1 MKRFE
6 QSRKLQYV
14 KYDIRG
20 KVSEEAE
27 KMSREGID
35 IIKLN
40 TGNPAYFGFTAPA
53 ALTRALIENLVD
65 SQAYSVS
72 QGQYAAREAIAKF
85 ASKKNIKGIEI
96 EDIIIGDGVSELI
109 IIAMQALL
117 NAGDE
122 VLIPTPDYPLWT
134 SAVFLSGGKP
144 VHYLCD
150 EESEWNP
157 DIKDMQS
164 KITGR
169 TKAIVLIN
177 PNNPTGALY
186 PKEVLE
192 QIAELARQHHLIVFA
207 DEIYDR
213 LLFDNVEHVS
223 IAAIAPDLPVV
234 TFNGLSKSHRIAG
247 FRCGWLFFSGDKDKI
262 QGYIDGVK
270 MLASIRICSNVLA
283 QSVIP
288 AAFDCSDDM
297 KDWLYPSG
305 KLCRQRD
312 VITKA
317 LNKIPGVSAVKP
329 KAGLYIFPKIDL
341 QKYSIKNDEQLVLE
355 FLRKHH
361 ILLTHGGA
369 YNWKKPDHFRIV
381 YLPSEDILSGIAD
394 KLELFLKGYERV

>member
-1 MKRFE
+1 M
-6 QSRKLQYV
+6 
-14 KYDIRG
+14 
-20 KVSEEAE
+20 
-27 KMSREGID
+27 
-35 IIKLN
+35 
-40 TGNPAYFGFTAPA
+40 
-53 ALTRALIENLVD
+53 
-65 SQAYSVS
+65 
-72 QGQYAAREAIAKF
+72 
-85 ASKKNIKGIEI
+85 
-96 EDIIIGDGVSELI
+96 
-109 IIAMQALL
+109 
-117 NAGDE
+117 
-122 VLIPTPDYPLWT
+122 
-134 SAVFLSGGKP
+134 
-144 VHYLCD
+144 
-150 EESEWNP
+150 
-157 DIKDMQS
+157 
-164 KITGR
+164 
-169 TKAIVLIN
+169 
-177 PNNPTGALY
+177 
-186 PKEVLE
+186 
-192 QIAELARQHHLIVFA
+192 
-207 DEIYDR
+207 
-213 LLFDNVEHVS
+213 LFDNVEHVS